1 MNAKTKAP
9 GAKRSG
15 DLMDQLVKAV
25 KARSCRD
32 SLDAQCRALMA
43 QRMLLEWMDRTPAD
57 RKREVNRLR
66 REYHRVGA
74 AWYKAHT
81 KCERAAKSAAGA

>member
-1 MNAKTKAP
+1 
-9 GAKRSG
+9 
-15 DLMDQLVKAV
+15 
-25 KARSCRD
+25 
-32 SLDAQCRALMA
+32 
-43 QRMLLEWMDRTPAD
+43 MLLEWMDRTPAD

-81 KCERAAKSAAGA
+81 KCERATQSAAGA